1 MGRERGVVCVGSVE
15 DNAGV
20 FIIVFGFTVFFFFS
34 PCLGLILQPPPAPPP
49 STSAQMHSP
58 TQKLLVVLHERN

>member
-20 FIIVFGFTVFFFFS
+20 FIIVFGFTVFFFFLPLS
-34 PCLGLILQPPPAPPP
+34 WSDIA
-49 STSAQMHSP
+49 ASP
-58 TQKLLVVLHERN
+58 TPTLHLRPDAQSHTEASGRAT